1 MSSNVIK
8 NNSEILFL
16 WSANMCNPNG
26 DMMSDNAPR
35 FDDGDEKAI
44 VSDVRVKRTIRD
56 DMQFR
61 KSIPN
66 IFVDNELI
74 LVEGLKAEK
83 RFDKLKELLK
93 DKKDEKDIFLS
104 CIDNRLFGGVA
115 PKSGIQLIG
124 TTQFIWSKTLNK
136 TEQVFSQGTGAFATE
151 KKKNKNE
158 EVEDKEAEE
167 ISDNARFQKTFR
179 ADNYIPFGLFAMYGS
194 INKNNGAKC
203 QTTYEDIAH
212 MVDSLW
218 MGTKFLNTRSKEGQ
232 KPRVLVKIDY
242 AKDSSY
248 FIGLLNELVE
258 LKNER
263 SGELREFDECELDF
277 TRLVNA
283 IKKAIDKNLIERVKI
298 TIDENSKNYN
308 AIKKSFEDINGN
320 KIEFVD
326 ELDLLQKA

>member
-1 MSSNVIK
+1 MSNEVIK

-61 KSIPN
+61 KLVPN

-74 LVEGLKAEK
+74 LSEGLKAEK
-83 RFDKLKELLK
+83 RFDKLKDLLK
-93 DKKDEKDIFLS
+93 DKKDEREIFLS

-115 PKSGIQLIG
+115 PKSGIQLTG
-124 TTQFIWSKTLNK
+124 TVQFIWSKTLNK

-151 KKKNKNE
+151 KKKDQNE
-158 EVEDKEAEE
+158 NIDQKVEEASE
-167 ISDNARFQKTFR
+167 NARFQKTFR
-179 ADNYIPFGLFAMYGS
+179 ADNYIPFGVFALYGS
-194 INKNNGAKC
+194 VNKNSAKSC
-203 QTTYEDIAH
+203 QTTNDDISQ
-212 MVDSLW
+212 MIDSLW

-232 KPRVLVKIDY
+232 KSRLLLKIDY
-242 AKDSSY
+242 TEQSNY

-258 LKNER
+258 LTNER
-263 SGELREFDECELDF
+263 SGELREFDECKFDF
-277 TRLVNA
+277 ARLAKA
-283 IKKAIDKNLIERVKI
+283 IKKAISRNIVEKVKI
-298 TIDENSKNYN
+298 TIDENSKNYES
-308 AIKKSFEDINGN
+308 IKKAFESIDGG